1 MCNCPW
7 RQWGASQGREGETW
21 REGAVQLSG
30 CSSWRGPVSSK
41 VSAVPFGSLVE
52 LGKTRSAP
60 LPCMEDGDRET
71 GEHRRDCKLKLLLF
85 DQDPEDS
92 AKLQPLVRTRTIS
105 AVSTASR
112 IDFNVVSVDGAVT
125 LTRFRCVF
133 VVRNSWVYYIQS
145 SQAKDSCVSATWTRI
160 AKDCVLW
167 ALQDVCAAC
176 CLRCRCRG
184 LQVVHFAS
192 VNECRQI

>member
-1 MCNCPW
+1 MP
-7 RQWGASQGREGETW
+7 AKAGRVRRGE
-21 REGAVQLSG
+21 RERERFS

-60 LPCMEDGDRET
+60 LPSMEDGDRET
-71 GEHRRDCKLKLLLF
+71 GEHGRDFKLLLF

-133 VVRNSWVYYIQS
+133 VVRNSWVYYNIQS

-160 AKDCVLW
+160 AKDCVL
-167 ALQDVCAAC
+167 
-176 CLRCRCRG
+176 
-184 LQVVHFAS
+184 
-192 VNECRQI
+192 